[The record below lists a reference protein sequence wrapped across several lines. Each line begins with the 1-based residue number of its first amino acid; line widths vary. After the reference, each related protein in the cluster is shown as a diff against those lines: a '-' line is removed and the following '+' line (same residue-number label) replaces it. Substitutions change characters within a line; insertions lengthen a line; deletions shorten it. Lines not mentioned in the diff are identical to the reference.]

1 MMVMKHLF
9 DRDVKHGNP
18 NSVSKIY
25 RMVELITCGLL
36 LMNTETWY
44 DMK

>member
-18 NSVSKIY
+18 NSISK
-25 RMVELITCGLL
+25 MNKMLELMNCGFS
-36 LMNTETWY
+36 LMNTET
-44 DMK
+44 